1 MFSFIYMKILES
13 QPHRYDRGIAWL
25 SLGAA
30 DRGRERMIAGVVEPG
45 DRVLDIGTGTGTL
58 ALLAARVAEEVVG
71 IDASAA
77 MLRVAEEKRQADPN
91 GGKVA
96 FREAGVAELDTLF
109 AEERFHVVTASLVFS
124 ELSEDEQRYTLRQAY
139 RLLVFG
145 GRLVIADETI
155 PKGVVRRFL
164 YEIFRL
170 PLALV
175 TFLFTQTSTRPVT
188 GIEEKVEEAGFTI
201 TSVERYNLGS
211 YFILQARKETQR

>member
-30 DRGRERMIAGVVEPG
+30 DRGRERMIASAVEPG
-45 DRVLDIGTGTGTL
+45 DRVLDLGTGTGTL
-58 ALLAARVAEEVVG
+58 ALLAAKVAEEVVG

-109 AEERFHVVTASLVFS
+109 AEERFEVVTASLLFS

-145 GRLVIADETI
+145 GRLVIADETM
-155 PKGVVRRFL
+155 PKGALRRFL

-175 TFLFTQTSTRPVT
+175 TFLLTQTSTRPVI
-188 GIEEKVEEAGFTI
+188 GIEEKVEEAGFSI
-201 TSVERYNLGS
+201 ASVERYNLGS